1 MSQRLA
7 IAWLLL
13 ILVGLLLGL
22 LIAVVAIGVSRH
34 LRRQRP
40 SSKGTT
46 SASRRSDE
54 DEECDEPSSF
64 SRSHA
69 PPDDDPDT

>member
-1 MSQRLA
+1 MPQRLA

-22 LIAVVAIGVSRH
+22 LLAVLAIGVSRH

-40 SSKGTT
+40 PSKTLPPG
-46 SASRRSDE
+46 SRRSGE
-54 DEECDEPSSF
+54 DEECDEPSTF
-64 SRSHA
+64 SRPHA
-69 PPDDDPDT
+69 SPDDDPDT